1 MSEIKNINYHEPTLG
16 IGTWRNIYLK
26 FLNELSINSICEI
39 GSGHPIF
46 LEKVKAKKKLA
57 IDYGD
62 DFKEL
67 CENKNISFQNLD
79 LDNDELKGIEEK
91 FDAVV
96 CSDVFEH
103 LLNPKKTLN
112 FCKEIL
118 SPDGLFFSHVPN
130 EFNFRRL
137 LMVMFFNKQSVFF
150 HSQNEQ
156 NNPHLRRFT
165 NVGYKEFLKQE
176 FEFNLYI
183 SDMNYSGLK
192 KIINSLQLS
201 IPYGFQYGPTYIST
215 NSHLKF
221 LEVKS
226 LKTSL

>member
-1 MSEIKNINYHEPTLG
+1 MSKIKNINYHEPTLG
-16 IGTWRNIYLK
+16 IGTWRSIYLK
-26 FLNELSINSICEI
+26 FLNKLDINSICEI
-39 GSGHPIF
+39 GSGHPEF
-46 LEKVKAKKKLA
+46 LDTTKAKKKLA

-67 CENKNISFQNLD
+67 YEDKNIHFQNLD
-79 LDNDELKGIEEK
+79 LDNDELNGIEEK

-103 LLNPKKTLN
+103 LLRPEKTLN

-118 SPDGLFFSHVPN
+118 NKDGLFFSHVPN

-137 LMVMFFNKQSVFF
+137 LKVMFFNKHSVLF
-150 HSQNEQ
+150 HDQDEQ

-165 NVGYKEFLKQE
+165 NIGYKEFLEQE
-176 FEFNLYI
+176 FKFNLYI
-183 SDMNYSGLK
+183 SDINYFGLK
-192 KIINSLQLS
+192 KLINSLQIP

-215 NSHLKF
+215 NSKLKF
-221 LEVKS
+221 LEIKS
-226 LKTSL
+226 LKASL

>member
-1 MSEIKNINYHEPTLG
+1 MEK
-16 IGTWRNIYLK
+16 YLFK
-26 FLNELSINSICEI
+26 IFKNELSINSICEI

-46 LEKVKAKKKLA
+46 LEMVKAKKKLA

-137 LMVMFFNKQSVFF
+137 LMVMFFNKSKLFSF
-150 HSQNEQ
+150 T
-156 NNPHLRRFT
+156 LRMSR
-165 NVGYKEFLKQE
+165 
-176 FEFNLYI
+176 
-183 SDMNYSGLK
+183 
-192 KIINSLQLS
+192 IIL
-201 IPYGFQYGPTYIST
+201 I
-215 NSHLKF
+215 
-221 LEVKS
+221 
-226 LKTSL
+226 